1 MLCGLFL
8 ETPSLKLIETEGQEA
23 GQCSGARS
31 PSPHGSLAVP
41 VTRRVASASA
51 QPLGHPDSVFC
62 AMLAQRRIGNRDTW
76 VPALPGGRL
85 GRPGRLRV
93 PSEPQ
98 GCPPARRRRRPG
110 EPPVWFSAAGP
121 CLRHLAPAATVLCW
135 DVSSFPDGRP
145 VSLCLH

>member
-98 GCPPARRRRRPG
+98 GCPPTRRRRRSACG
-110 EPPVWFSAAGP
+110 KEAARGAARVVFCGGAVPPPSGAR
-121 CLRHLAPAATVLCW
+121 RH
-135 DVSSFPDGRP
+135 RP
-145 VSLCLH
+145 VLGRVQFP